1 MERKDRKG
9 PEPEDYGFDYEELA
23 DTDTD
28 PVQAEQWE
36 EPVQE
41 RPEDYEIEA
50 SDRMKREDSAEDDED
65 YGEYREED
73 HFGDDF
79 GDDFD
84 DDDEIAF
91 RFKPWMIPAFAGMM
105 ILAVLI
111 CIPLWKLSHQ
121 GRNTENGGMAAVT
134 TEAQEAEP
142 VLAETSN
149 RETSET
155 EMAPEA
161 TAAEPESTQAPETAA
176 SEPVTAPT
184 EVPQTTPTP
193 QTTLEAA
200 TQPTEVPAV
209 TESPADS
216 NTGDALAEGNSMTF
230 GDVKETVT
238 AKDVSN
244 LRSTPYTGDN
254 ANVVG
259 QLKNGETLTRTGR
272 NDSTGWSR
280 LEYNGQTVYA
290 VSAYLTTDLT
300 YKTPEKPS
308 DPNRVSTQDGR
319 VIVFTDCDD
328 YITPKDLINLRT
340 EPSTSE
346 GESTVR
352 TQVRNGTN
360 LHRTGYSEGS
370 GWSRVEYNGEILY
383 AVTNYVIS
391 GSAPE

>member
-1 MERKDRKG
+1 MEKKDSRDRER
-9 PEPEDYGFDYEELA
+9 EPEEYSFDYEELA
-23 DTDTD
+23 DRETE
-28 PVQAEQWE
+28 PEQMEW
-36 EPVQE
+36 Q
-41 RPEDYEIEA
+41 
-50 SDRMKREDSAEDDED
+50 DDF
-65 YGEYREED
+65 EED
-73 HFGDDF
+73 EG
-79 GDDFD
+79 
-84 DDDEIAF
+84 IVF

-111 CIPLWKLSHQ
+111 CIPLWKLSHHD
-121 GRNTENGGMAAVT
+121 RNTENGGMAAVM
-134 TEAQEAEP
+134 TEAQTSEP
-142 VLAETSN
+142 AFAETPEI
-149 RETSET
+149 ET
-155 EMAPEA
+155 ALEA
-161 TAAEPESTQAPETAA
+161 TVAEPEVTPVPETTASEPAAAVTEAPQPTPTQAPTAQPQPTEA
-176 SEPVTAPT
+176 PVAT
-184 EVPQTTPTP
+184 EVP
-193 QTTLEAA
+193 
-200 TQPTEVPAV
+200 VIN
-209 TESPADS
+209 

-230 GDVKETVT
+230 GDVNETVT
-238 AKDVSN
+238 AKDVIN
-244 LRSTPYTGDN
+244 LRSTPYTGDEG
-254 ANVVG
+254 NVVG
-259 QLKNGETLTRTGR
+259 QLKNGETLVRTGR

-300 YKTPEKPS
+300 YKTPEKPTY
-308 DPNRVSTQDGR
+308 PNRVSTQDGR

-391 GSAPE
+391 GSAPEQ

>member
-1 MERKDRKG
+1 MERKDNRDR
-9 PEPEDYGFDYEELA
+9 ESEEEYGFDYEELA
-23 DTDTD
+23 DADTD
-28 PVQAEQWE
+28 PEQEEQWE
-36 EPVQE
+36 DPEQG
-41 RPEDYEIEA
+41 RPDEYEIEA
-50 SDRMKREDSAEDDED
+50 PDRMDRRKMGKPAEYDED

-73 HFGDDF
+73 
-79 GDDFD
+79 DFD
-84 DDDEIAF
+84 DDEGIAF

-111 CIPLWKLSHQ
+111 CIPLWKLSHHD
-121 GRNTENGGMAAVT
+121 RNAENNEIAAVT
-134 TEAQEAEP
+134 TEAQTSELAF
-142 VLAETSN
+142 AETSK

-155 EMAPEA
+155 ETAPEA
-161 TAAEPESTQAPETAA
+161 TAPEPESTSVPETAA
-176 SEPVTAPT
+176 SESATAPT
-184 EVPQTTPTP
+184 EASQTTPVPPTTP
-193 QTTLEAA
+193 GA
-200 TQPTEVPAV
+200 QPQSTEVPAA
-209 TESPADS
+209 TEPPADS
-216 NTGDALAEGNSMTF
+216 NAGDALAEGNSMTF
-230 GDVKETVT
+230 GDVNETVT

-244 LRSTPYTGDN
+244 LRSTPYTGDEG
-254 ANVVG
+254 NVVG

-300 YKTPEKPS
+300 YKTPEKPTY
-308 DPNRVSTQDGR
+308 PNRVSTQDGR